1 MKADIYN
8 VSRFSPARQL
18 PAHSPH
24 CSDCLTFC
32 PTRMNPYPVI
42 TPYHNYSYPSM
53 SSSSLGNDATRQHPH
68 HHAHN
73 RHVLEHRNAF
83 CHQSQSTSGV
93 YRKSDASE
101 NRAFALCHAPSS
113 TPAPVPYS
121 RHPGGG
127 IAPLI
132 DSRNAH
138 IPPLTTTHIHP
149 NDMRIT
155 SEHER
160 EPQHTPR
167 RNRSGSGA
175 SKHSST
181 SRRRR
186 SSQVSFT
193 GPAARPT
200 RKVIFEDPRCVMQSA
215 HGTPLGPT
223 NHVIVPQA
231 PFFDEPSF
239 ESSRLESVSFQ
250 LRTFPELGVRVS
262 TVLAEHELALVGGD
276 DMVFNKVVYKE
287 IKLKIVWPGY
297 SRFPFERRFKTKT
310 TRSLLLANLSK
321 TLADFIRHIEHNNV
335 PIEPGY
341 ERWKVGTRRPYITSD
356 ELFVTGLIHR
366 GGPNWQP
373 EIWCPSGR
381 AIY

>member
-1 MKADIYN
+1 
-8 VSRFSPARQL
+8 
-18 PAHSPH
+18 
-24 CSDCLTFC
+24 
-32 PTRMNPYPVI
+32 
-42 TPYHNYSYPSM
+42 
-53 SSSSLGNDATRQHPH
+53 
-68 HHAHN
+68 
-73 RHVLEHRNAF
+73 
-83 CHQSQSTSGV
+83 
-93 YRKSDASE
+93 
-101 NRAFALCHAPSS
+101 
-113 TPAPVPYS
+113 
-121 RHPGGG
+121 
-127 IAPLI
+127 
-132 DSRNAH
+132 
-138 IPPLTTTHIHP
+138 
-149 NDMRIT
+149 MRTT
-155 SEHER
+155 SEHEH
-160 EPQHTPR
+160 EPQNTPR

-193 GPAARPT
+193 GPAARPA

-250 LRTFPELGVRVS
+250 LRTFPELGVRI
-262 TVLAEHELALVGGD
+262 TTALAEHELALVGGD

-287 IKLKIVWPGY
+287 IKFKIVWPGY

-310 TRSLLLANLSK
+310 TRSLLLGNLSK
-321 TLADFIRHIEHNNV
+321 TLADFIRHIDHNNV

-341 ERWKVGTRRPYITSD
+341 ERWEVGTRRPYITSD

-381 AIY
+381 AI